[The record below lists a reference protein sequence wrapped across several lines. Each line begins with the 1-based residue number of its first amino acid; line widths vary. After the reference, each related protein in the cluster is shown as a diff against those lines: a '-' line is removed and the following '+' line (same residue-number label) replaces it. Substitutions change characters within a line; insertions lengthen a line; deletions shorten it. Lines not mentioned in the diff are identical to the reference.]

1 MARFNSAKDELHGW
15 KNKYFDLKVKVDNEQ
30 YQADAFRSVLQRI
43 LLRLCFAAEG
53 QSKAFDDELQRVRAD
68 VRNPKVA
75 VQELAER
82 LSELDQAFTK
92 VDALKSES
100 AELFSSNIAEM
111 AKLLDSVKPPSDD
124 RRALKKLIKLT
135 QGDSLMLDQYGRALA
150 DFAEVQR
157 SVFEWMQAQSQTPA
171 QPSLLSRLFG
181 GDGKGDSE
189 QDSGQHA
196 SVPSELGHKLEIET
210 REGLEDDE
218 VVPGFSA
225 ISVHVRATLNHLIDQ
240 LTFPESSQRALNDF
254 REKISGPLNWYE
266 LGPTLDELSN
276 IVISAIGRGQRDFGS
291 FLSDIDERLCR
302 IQAVVLDTVRAD
314 ESYQSEE
321 DSLGQVVREQI
332 SCIRESLDGD
342 LEIEALKGSI
352 NAQVDNIADALES
365 FTQASLEL
373 RERKEKDYELL
384 QARVGEMEHEARL
397 FTQRLQ
403 EERRR
408 ALTDALTSL
417 PNREAFNERLLME
430 YERWQ
435 RYRKPATLVVVDVDH
450 FKRINDTYGHMSGD
464 KVLQILAKELQ
475 NRLRKSDFISRYG
488 GEEFVFI
495 LPETEL
501 DTAVSVMNKTREM
514 IARLPFHFRDSKV
527 QITVSMGAVAFQ
539 EGLEM
544 DALFELADK
553 ALYRAK
559 QSGRNRIELAT
570 AKS

>member
-82 LSELDQAFTK
+82 LSQLDQAFTK

-124 RRALKKLIKLT
+124 KRALKKIIKLT
-135 QGDSLMLDQYGRALA
+135 QGDGLMLDQYGRALA

-157 SVFEWMQAQSQTPA
+157 SVFEWMQAQSQAPA
-171 QPSLLSRLFG
+171 QPGLLSRLFG
-181 GDGKGDSE
+181 GDGKAEAE
-189 QDSGQHA
+189 QASGEHA
-196 SVPSELGHKLEIET
+196 PVQSELSDALEIET

-302 IQAVVLDTVRAD
+302 IQAVVLDTMRAD

-321 DSLGQVVREQI
+321 SSLGQVVREQI

-514 IARLPFHFRDSKV
+514 ISRLPFHFRDSKV

-559 QSGRNRIELAT
+559 QNGRNRIELA
-570 AKS
+570 AAE